1 MQTEERYRIDG
12 GTATAVNVVAIAA
25 AEDVAFRGYTAEKI
39 GTAVEQGEYVVL
51 YSRAVDAARKESALL
66 SDSFIRRLIT
76 EWLKVRGRISFG
88 PANPAADTPLPP
100 GPPILKSGPA

>member
-39 GTAVEQGEYVVL
+39 GAAIEQGEYVVL
-51 YSRAVDAARKESALL
+51 YSRALDATRKESESALL
-66 SDSFIRRLIT
+66 GDSFIRRLIT

-88 PANPAADTPLPP
+88 PTNPATGTPLPP
-100 GPPILKSGPA
+100 